1 MNFTS
6 IFDEFLGLFFP
17 DSCVVCGEPL
27 LLAEENICLSCL
39 LKLPRTNN
47 FLEAE
52 NVAEKLLAGRFPF
65 EHIATFCNF
74 TKGGILQ
81 PIIHQIKYNGRAHL
95 GETLGMLFGRDLAGS
110 DFLSPIQLIIPVP
123 LHPKKQK
130 QRGYN
135 QAEMIAHGISK
146 ATNIPLSTNNLIRIV
161 HNQTQTKRNKMQ
173 RWENVK
179 DIFTVNHPE
188 EFENKHILL
197 VDDIITTGSTIEAC
211 AHALLTSVSIKISIA
226 TIGEAI

>member
-1 MNFTS
+1 MNISS

-17 DSCVVCGEPL
+17 ESCVVCGEPL
-27 LLAEENICLSCL
+27 LRAEENICLSCL

-47 FLEAE
+47 FQEAD
-52 NVAEKLLAGRFPF
+52 NAAEKLLAGRFPF
-65 EHIATFCNF
+65 ERIATFCYF

-81 PIIHQIKYNGRAHL
+81 PIIHQVKYNGKAHL
-95 GETLGMLFGRDLAGS
+95 GETLGLLFGRDLVGS
-110 DFLSPIQLIIPVP
+110 DFLSPVQLIIPVP

-135 QAEMIAHGISK
+135 QAEMIARGISK
-146 ATNIPLSTNNLIRIV
+146 GTNIPVSTNNLVRIV
-161 HNQTQTKRNKMQ
+161 HNPTQTKRNKMQ

-179 DIFTVNHPE
+179 DIFIVNHPE

-211 AHALLTSVSIKISIA
+211 AHALLASRGIKISIA
-226 TIGEAI
+226 TIGEVI